1 MGTNYVKK
9 SRTVRLPIAT
19 STKIN
24 QFSNG
29 ASTERG
35 SYILNGIILKYPDE
49 KLYVT
54 QRPTITSAYDPDDIP
69 ITVDRGRGIYYW
81 DDTGVGQYVEE
92 TYWTPET
99 YAEGSDTPALFI
111 VNGPEIYKGSYATVT
126 TGATITTGT
135 TRLYM
140 AELGAD
146 LVFADPENNE
156 MWYVSTGTATVLKTM
171 TFAAVTESCVFADAN
186 PDTITTT
193 STWSPLMV
201 AGDVFKVS
209 GTTLNEGTYTVASH
223 SGTLITLVAGD
234 ALAAETISCTL
245 TPYGALPQNNSR
257 SLAHGIVT
265 LDQTMYV
272 LATDGTVWG
281 STIGNAKK
289 WTDALNVIT
298 AEREEDQGVF
308 ITKHFEHIVIFG
320 RRTIEF
326 MYDAGNPTGSPLAV
340 RQDIAYNVGCA
351 DPNSVWRYEDEVYFL
366 GRNAS
371 GQVQVYRLKDFKIEP
386 ISTST
391 LSTFF
396 TQTGYTYVGSG
407 FQAGGNT
414 FYVLSVGDSSS
425 GDMVSK
431 ETHVYNATTNSWTEW
446 DYSGADPDKFPM
458 ISATSVGVDSTG
470 YGQFTNGLIFTL
482 TDTLV
487 PSEDSVDL
495 TMTIRSD
502 HFDADS
508 RDWKYA
514 HQLRFV
520 GDATAASQ
528 NITIKWADDSNAS
541 YSTGRTI
548 DISNS
553 NNKLTRLGRF
563 KSRSHQVDYS
573 GSEQIRIEGL
583 DLDVSEGTH

>member
-1 MGTNYVKK
+1 M
-9 SRTVRLPIAT
+9 
-19 STKIN
+19 
-24 QFSNG
+24 
-29 ASTERG
+29 
-35 SYILNGIILKYPDE
+35 
-49 KLYVT
+49 
-54 QRPTITSAYDPDDIP
+54 
-69 ITVDRGRGIYYW
+69 
-81 DDTGVGQYVEE
+81 
-92 TYWTPET
+92 
-99 YAEGSDTPALFI
+99 
-111 VNGPEIYKGSYATVT
+111 
-126 TGATITTGT
+126 
-135 TRLYM
+135 
-140 AELGAD
+140 
-146 LVFADPENNE
+146 
-156 MWYVSTGTATVLKTM
+156 
-171 TFAAVTESCVFADAN
+171 
-186 PDTITTT
+186 
-193 STWSPLMV
+193 
-201 AGDVFKVS
+201 
-209 GTTLNEGTYTVASH
+209 
-223 SGTLITLVAGD
+223 
-234 ALAAETISCTL
+234 
-245 TPYGALPQNNSR
+245 
-257 SLAHGIVT
+257 
-265 LDQTMYV
+265 
-272 LATDGTVWG
+272 
-281 STIGNAKK
+281 
-289 WTDALNVIT
+289 
-298 AEREEDQGVF
+298 
-308 ITKHFEHIVIFG
+308 
-320 RRTIEF
+320 
-326 MYDAGNPTGSPLAV
+326 
-340 RQDIAYNVGCA
+340 
-351 DPNSVWRYEDEVYFL
+351 
-366 GRNAS
+366 
-371 GQVQVYRLKDFKIEP
+371 
-386 ISTST
+386 
-391 LSTFF
+391 
-396 TQTGYTYVGSG
+396 
-407 FQAGGNT
+407 
-414 FYVLSVGDSSS
+414 LSVGDSSS